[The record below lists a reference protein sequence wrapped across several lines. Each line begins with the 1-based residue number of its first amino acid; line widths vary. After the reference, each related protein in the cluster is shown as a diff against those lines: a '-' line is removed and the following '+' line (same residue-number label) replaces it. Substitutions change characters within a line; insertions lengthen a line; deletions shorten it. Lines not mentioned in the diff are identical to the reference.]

1 MISDAS
7 PPNQSPANAPDWD
20 AIARFLAGE
29 SSVEEAASVQRWL
42 DANPV
47 EKDLVARLDAAVTTD
62 PGDDID
68 VESALARV
76 HARMDTAPRMDNAG
90 QRPKLSLERGAGPA
104 RWRTMTVGALLAA
117 AAIAGV
123 LFTIRPSA
131 PVATTPVASTAH
143 IYTTRVGQRDSVLLA
158 DGSRV
163 LLGPD
168 SRLTVPADYGTTS
181 RAVELH
187 GDGYFDVQHDAAKPF
202 AVRVGTALIEDIGT
216 TFTVES
222 DAGDTTSVAVVT
234 GSIRLRGASSSPNA
248 GVVLAAGDRGSIDQ
262 RGNVRFERQS
272 VRDDDVAWTTGRLVF
287 RDASLTRVA
296 GEIHRWYGVTL
307 RVTDPSLLNR
317 HVTAS
322 FAGEPIDQ
330 VLKILGLTL
339 GARVDHQ
346 GDSAIV
352 TSTRGPNPAR

>member
-7 PPNQSPANAPDWD
+7 PPNHSSSANIPDWD

-29 SSVEEAASVQRWL
+29 SSVEEMSDVQRWL
-42 DANPV
+42 EENPGDM
-47 EKDLVARLDAAVTTD
+47 DLVTRLNMAITSDAGANA
-62 PGDDID
+62 D
-68 VESALARV
+68 VDLEAALSRV
-76 HARMDTAPRMDNAG
+76 HARMSDAEDRPRPWPAP
-90 QRPKLSLERGAGPA
+90 ERDRGPA
-104 RWRTMTVGALLAA
+104 RWRTVTVGALLAA
-117 AAIAGV
+117 AAVAGIMFTMRQPAPVSTRPIAG
-123 LFTIRPSA
+123 A
-131 PVATTPVASTAH
+131 AH
-143 IYTTRVGQRDSVLLA
+143 IYTTRVGQRDSVKLA

-181 RAVELH
+181 RAVELR
-187 GDGYFDVQHDAAKPF
+187 GDGYFDVRHDANKPF
-202 AVRVGTALIEDIGT
+202 AVRVGTALVEDVGT

-222 DAGDTTSVAVVT
+222 DAGDSTNVAVVA
-234 GSIRLRGASSSPNA
+234 GSIRLRGSSSSPD
-248 GVVLAAGDRGSIDQ
+248 GGMVLAAGDRGSIDA
-262 RGNVRFERQS
+262 RGNVRVERQS

-307 RVTDPSLLNR
+307 HVADPALLDR

-322 FAGEPIDQ
+322 FNGEPIDQ

-339 GARVDHQ
+339 GARVDRQ

-352 TSTRGPNPAR
+352 TTMHSSNSAR